1 MFGNAL
7 DVAYRLN
14 TLGKPMKIHISVDTK
29 LLLESIGGFHI
40 EYRGMFEIKVTYEL
54 WNSINYILKQKNK

>member
-29 LLLESIGGFHI
+29 LLLESIGGFHV
-40 EYRGMFEIKVTYEL
+40 EYRGLFEIKVTYEL
-54 WNSINYILKQKNK
+54 